1 MELTITGANAI
12 TYPHLHIWDWRV
24 AIYLFLGGL
33 TGGSMAMAA
42 IANLRPGK
50 EVAYDAPCCWRVPLL
65 SPILLAVGMGFL
77 FLDLEL
83 KQHMYRFYM
92 TLQPLSPMS
101 WGSWILILVF
111 PAMIAYACSSVPD
124 SVLDSMSPGAIKDFI
139 LNKCRPQ
146 MRFWAQANFVLGI
159 ILSIYTGILLSSFLA
174 RPLWNSSILPILF
187 LNSGLSTGAA
197 LMILMAR
204 RNSVKLFF
212 TKMDIWLIFSE
223 IAVLVL
229 LYYGQFN
236 SAEASRESIMPFF
249 TLTSQY
255 FPYFISILTLSV
267 ILPLAIVLKFLEVS
281 GEHSSDIPL
290 TFKQKF
296 EMNASAVL
304 VLVGGVII
312 RFALVYAGQLSKFT
326 GLS

>member
-1 MELTITGANAI
+1 MEFTITGANAL

-33 TGGSMAMAA
+33 AGGCMSMAAV
-42 IANLRPGK
+42 ANLRSGK
-50 EVAYDAPCCWRVPLL
+50 EAPRDKPCCWRVPVIT
-65 SPILLAVGMGFL
+65 PFILAIGMGFL
-77 FLDLEL
+77 FLDLEV
-83 KQHMYRFYM
+83 KAHMYRFYM

-111 PAMIAYACSSVPD
+111 PAMIAFALSAMPD
-124 SVLDSMSPGAIKDFI
+124 QAVDNLNEGFIKTRIQAI
-139 LNKCRPQ
+139 RPH
-146 MRFWAQANFVLGI
+146 MRLWAKINFVLGI
-159 ILSIYTGILLSSFLA
+159 ILSIYTGILLSSFMA
-174 RPLWNSSILPILF
+174 RPLWNSSILPMLF

-197 LMILMAR
+197 FMILIATK
-204 RNSVKLFF
+204 NSVKLFF
-212 TKMDIWLIFSE
+212 TKVDIWLIFSE
-223 IAVLVL
+223 IAVLIL

-255 FPYFISILTLSV
+255 FPYFISILILSV
-267 ILPLAIVLKFLEVS
+267 ILPLAIVLKFLEVT
-281 GEHSSDIPL
+281 GDHDPNLEL

-304 VLVGGVII
+304 VLLGGVII

>member
-33 TGGSMAMAA
+33 SGGCMCMAA
-42 IANLRPGK
+42 VANLRPGK
-50 EVAYDAPCCWRVPLL
+50 EVARDKPCCWKVPVIAPFLL
-65 SPILLAVGMGFL
+65 TIGMGFL
-77 FLDLEL
+77 FMDLEL
-83 KQHMYRFYM
+83 KSHMYRFYM

-101 WGSWILILVF
+101 WGSWLLMLVF
-111 PAMIAYACSSVPD
+111 PAMIAFALSTVPD
-124 SVLDSMSPGAIKDFI
+124 SILDKISHGAMKKLLKKFQT
-139 LNKCRPQ
+139 Q
-146 MRFWAQANFVLGI
+146 MRFWAKINFVLGI
-159 ILSIYTGILLSSFLA
+159 LLAIYTGILLSSFMA

-187 LNSGLSTGAA
+187 VNSGLSTGAA
-197 LMILMAR
+197 MMILMAS

-223 IAVLVL
+223 ITVLVL

-249 TLTSQY
+249 AMTSQY
-255 FPYFISILTLSV
+255 FPYFISILTLSI
-267 ILPLAIVLKFLEVS
+267 ILPLAIVLKFLEVG
-281 GEHSSDIPL
+281 GEHSADIPL

-296 EMNASAVL
+296 EMNTSAVL
-304 VLVGGVII
+304 VLLGGVII

>member
-1 MELTITGANAI
+1 MEFTITGANAL

-33 TGGSMAMAA
+33 SGGCMAMAA
-42 IANLRPGK
+42 VANLRPGK
-50 EVAYDAPCCWRVPLL
+50 EVAPDKPCCWRVPVI
-65 SPILLAVGMGFL
+65 SPFLLAIGMGFL
-77 FLDLEL
+77 FLDLEV
-83 KQHMYRFYM
+83 KEHMYRFYM

-101 WGSWILILVF
+101 WGSWILLLVF
-111 PAMIAYACSSVPD
+111 PAMIAFAISAAPD
-124 SVLDSMSPGAIKDFI
+124 HAVSGMNDGAIKNVF
-139 LNKCRPQ
+139 LKLRPQ
-146 MRFWAQANFVLGI
+146 MRTWAVINFVLGI
-159 ILSIYTGILLSSFLA
+159 ILSIYTGILLSSFMA
-174 RPLWNSSILPILF
+174 RPLWNSSILPMLF

-197 LMILMAR
+197 FMILIAT

-212 TKMDIWLIFSE
+212 TKVDIWLIFSE

-229 LYYGQFN
+229 LYYGQF
-236 SAEASRESIMPFF
+236 SSTEASRESIMPFF

-255 FPYFISILTLSV
+255 FPYFISILILSV

-281 GEHSSDIPL
+281 GDHDPNLELS
-290 TFKQKF
+290 FKQKF

-304 VLVGGVII
+304 VLLGGVII
-312 RFALVYAGQLSKFT
+312 RFALVYAGQLSKLT

>member
-1 MELTITGANAI
+1 MEFTITGANAL

-33 TGGSMAMAA
+33 SGGCMAMAA
-42 IANLRPGK
+42 VANLRPGK
-50 EVAYDAPCCWRVPLL
+50 EVPRDKPCCWRVPMIT
-65 SPILLAVGMGFL
+65 PVLLAVGMGFL
-77 FLDLEL
+77 FLDLEV

-101 WGSWILILVF
+101 WGSWILLLVF
-111 PAMIAYACSSVPD
+111 PAMIAFAISAMPD
-124 SVLDSMSPGAIKDFI
+124 QVVDKMGEGFLKDKVMQ
-139 LNKCRPQ
+139 LRPH
-146 MRFWAQANFVLGI
+146 MRTLAVINFVLGI
-159 ILSIYTGILLSSFLA
+159 ILSIYTGILLSSFMA

-197 LMILMAR
+197 FMILIAT

-212 TKMDIWLIFSE
+212 TKVDIWLIFSE
-223 IAVLVL
+223 IAVLIL
-229 LYYGQFN
+229 LYYGQF
-236 SAEASRESIMPFF
+236 SSTEASRESIMPFF

-255 FPYFISILTLSV
+255 FPYFVSILVLSI
-267 ILPLAIVLKFLEVS
+267 ILPLAIVLKFLEVTS
-281 GEHSSDIPL
+281 GDHSENLEL

-304 VLVGGVII
+304 VLIGGVII